1 MNPKLPDFELL
12 ESLRWEPEQG
22 YFLLS
27 EHLQRLEK
35 SAHYFNF
42 TLSLFK
48 VNEALESFA
57 KTLELMPQKVRLKL
71 SPDGKITLNAQ
82 PLNSGLF
89 KTGARVGIATLPID
103 HQNIFLYHKTTER
116 TAYQIA
122 LTSQPCCQDVILW
135 NEAGMVTES
144 TIANLIIPTEKG
156 LITPPVNCGLLG
168 GTLREKLLTE
178 GKIQEQMISLTT
190 LRNTPTIYLINS
202 VRGWIQL
209 NKKEDEQAIWTVVS
223 HDHLVA
229 LED

>member
-35 SAHYFNF
+35 SAQYFNF
-42 TLSLFK
+42 TFSLFK
-48 VNEALESFA
+48 VNDALESFA
-57 KTLELMPQKVRLKL
+57 KTLELIPQKVRLKL
-71 SPDGKITLNAQ
+71 SLEGKINLNAQ

-89 KTGARVGIATLPID
+89 QEGARVGIATLPID

-122 LTSQPCCQDVILW
+122 LASQPCCQDVILW

-156 LITPPVNCGLLG
+156 LITPPMNCGLLG
-168 GTLREKLLTE
+168 GTLRGKLLAK

-190 LRNTPTIYLINS
+190 LRHKPKIYLINS

-209 NKKEDEQAIWTVVS
+209 NKKEDEPEIWTVIF
-223 HDHLVA
+223 HDDLVA
-229 LED
+229 LI

>member
-1 MNPKLPDFELL
+1 MNSKQADFELL
-12 ESLRWEPEQG
+12 ESLRWEPEPG

-57 KTLELMPQKVRLKL
+57 KTLELIPHKVRLKL
-71 SPDGKITLNAQ
+71 SEDGEISLNAQ

-89 KTGARVGIATLPID
+89 QAGAKVGIATLPID
-103 HQNIFLYHKTTER
+103 QQNIFLYHKTTER

-122 LTSQPCCQDVILW
+122 LASQSHCQDVILW

-144 TIANLIIPTEKG
+144 TVANLIIPTETG

-168 GTLREKLLTE
+168 GTLRGKLLAE

-209 NKKEDEQAIWTVVS
+209 NKKEDEQAIWAVVS
-223 HDHLVA
+223 HNDLVA
-229 LED
+229 LV

>member
-1 MNPKLPDFELL
+1 MNPKPPDFELL
-12 ESLRWEPEQG
+12 ESLRWEPEPG

-35 SAHYFNF
+35 SAQYFNF
-42 TLSLFK
+42 TLSLFQ
-48 VNEALESFA
+48 VNEALERFA
-57 KTLELMPQKVRLKL
+57 KTLELIPHKVRLKL
-71 SPDGKITLNAQ
+71 SKDGTITLNAQ

-89 KTGARVGIATLPID
+89 KIGTRVGIATLPID

-122 LTSQPCCQDVILW
+122 LASQSNCQDVILW

-144 TIANLIIPTEKG
+144 TIANLIIPTKTG

-168 GTLREKLLTE
+168 GTLRGKLLAE

-190 LRNTPTIYLINS
+190 LCNIPTIYLINS

-209 NKKEDEQAIWTVVS
+209 NKKEDEPEIWTVVS
-223 HDHLVA
+223 DHVVA
-229 LED
+229 

>member
-35 SAHYFNF
+35 SAQYFNF

-57 KTLELMPQKVRLKL
+57 KTLELIPHKVRLKL
-71 SPDGKITLNAQ
+71 SPEGKITLNSQ

-89 KTGARVGIATLPID
+89 QDGARVGIATLPID

-116 TAYQIA
+116 TAYQLA
-122 LTSQPCCQDVILW
+122 LASQPHCQDVILW

-144 TIANLIIPTEKG
+144 TLANLIIPTAKG
-156 LITPPVNCGLLG
+156 LMTPPVNCGLLG
-168 GTLREKLLTE
+168 GTLRGKLLAE

-223 HDHLVA
+223 HDDLVA
-229 LED
+229 VV